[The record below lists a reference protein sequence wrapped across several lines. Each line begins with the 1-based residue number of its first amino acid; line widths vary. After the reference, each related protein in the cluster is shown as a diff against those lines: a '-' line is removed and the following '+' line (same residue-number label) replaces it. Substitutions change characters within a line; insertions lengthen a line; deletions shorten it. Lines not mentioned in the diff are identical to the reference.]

1 MSWWLKYPTL
11 ILLED
16 IQKVTNIEI
25 PENIKEI
32 KNHIF
37 NILKEEFIK
46 KSCEVTIWK
55 ENTEKKLK
63 NNYVVIINPVFLGKL
78 DEKIE
83 EVLKNNKIS
92 EKSEVFEGIPS

>member
-46 KSCEVTIWK
+46 KKLRSNYMER
-55 ENTEKKLK
+55 EHREKTKK
-63 NNYVVIINPVFLGKL
+63 
-78 DEKIE
+78 
-83 EVLKNNKIS
+83 
-92 EKSEVFEGIPS
+92 